1 MRAVWQIWLQPWRQL
16 LVLTSAGQLLWFCG
30 MGLILLNISD
40 GEVAIGGLSA
50 LASGAFFT
58 HLAQG
63 QTLRGLCQSE
73 NFLLPQFRQLLLF
86 VGLLDATQWAVLPV
100 LLHVV
105 LGQHDHAL
113 LFFAGML
120 GVSAFGLSMGCG
132 RRVGLLTWVV
142 AIAAGWKP
150 HIAVEVV
157 RVALASSLTAP
168 LLLLLIGWLLL
179 ITLRPLLRISDN
191 ETEVSP
197 LESLNLS
204 STNLP
209 VNGAPQPRGAIGKH
223 VAGWF
228 EVISQ
233 WALDS
238 TLVRYHRQP
247 GPRQRQA
254 LVRRL
259 LLPHDNLLAVVL
271 RLLLVAAIP
280 VVYFFAIQHR
290 QHFDAAVVGAYA
302 LLLSLSRFPQLGR
315 GMLRMRPNLADLYLT
330 LAPRTYADF
339 QKTIADA
346 LLLLVPISVLTTL
359 AYTLLGIALVH
370 AIEPYRMLLTALIIT
385 LASSPVAL
393 AIHLIG
399 PEANFG
405 RALVNMA
412 LVIGAII
419 SYWCA
424 YWVIGALGYA
434 IGGGLTALL
443 TLSFSISVWLA
454 AQREYQRRLPSFD
467 APLV

>member
-1 MRAVWQIWLQPWRQL
+1 MRAVWQIWLQPWLQVF
-16 LVLTSAGQLLWFCG
+16 VLTIAGHMLWVCG
-30 MGLILLNISD
+30 MGLVLLNTIND
-40 GEVAIGGLSA
+40 EAVVGGLSTLGA
-50 LASGAFFT
+50 GAFFT

-63 QTLRGLCQSE
+63 QTLRGLCVPE
-73 NFLLPQFRQLLLF
+73 NFLLPEFRQRLFF
-86 VGLLDATQWAVLPV
+86 VGLLDAIQWTVLPV
-100 LLHVV
+100 LLRVL
-105 LGQHDHAL
+105 LGQDEHAL
-113 LFFAGML
+113 LLFAGML
-120 GVSAFGLSMGCG
+120 GVSVFALSMGCG
-132 RRVGLLTWVV
+132 RRVGLLSWVV
-142 AIAAGWKP
+142 AIGAGWKP
-150 HIAVEVV
+150 RIAVEVV
-157 RVALASSLTAP
+157 RAGLASPLTAP

-179 ITLRPLLRISDN
+179 ITLRPLLRIRDAEN
-191 ETEVSP
+191 EVSP

-209 VNGAPQPRGAIGKH
+209 ANGAPQPRGALGKR

-233 WALDS
+233 RALDG
-238 TLVRYHRQP
+238 TLVRYYRQP
-247 GPRQRQA
+247 GPRQRLA
-254 LVRRL
+254 LIRRL
-259 LLPHDNLLAVVL
+259 LLPHDNLFAVAL
-271 RLLLVAAIP
+271 RLVLVAA
-280 VVYFFAIQHR
+280 VVIAYFFAMQHR

-302 LLLSLSRFPQLGR
+302 LLLSLSRFPQLAR

-346 LLLLVPISVLTTL
+346 LSLLVPISVLTTL

-370 AIEPYRMLLTALIIT
+370 AAEPYRMLLTALIIT

-405 RALVNMA
+405 RTLVNMV
-412 LVIGAII
+412 LVVGAII

-434 IGGGLTALL
+434 IGGGLTALI
-443 TLSFSISVWLA
+443 TLSFGISVWFA